1 MHPPEL
7 RDEEPPDDAVVVIR
21 GGLHSLD
28 AEKVIEVCEDSFVD
42 FGFYGLSVFAALDG
56 DVEALCRRLER
67 LRSPGTIWV
76 ASCGELRAA
85 GFTLAATDA
94 SPHFDVVL
102 PSLAPDIVEAVQG
115 LLPSPN
121 QPGQEAVRRSPWSV
135 S

>member
-1 MHPPEL
+1 MRPPDL

-28 AEKVIEVCEDSFVD
+28 VEKVIEVCEDSFVD

-56 DVEALCRRLER
+56 DVEALCQRLER

-76 ASCGELRAA
+76 ANCGSLRAA
-85 GFTLAATDA
+85 GFSLAATDD

-102 PSLAPDIVEAVQG
+102 PSLDTTTVGHLRACFESRDNPAK
-115 LLPSPN
+115 
-121 QPGQEAVRRSPWSV
+121 RR
-135 S
+135 

>member
-1 MHPPEL
+1 MRPPEL
-7 RDEEPPDDAVVVIR
+7 RDEEPPDEAVVVIR

-28 AEKVIEVCEDSFVD
+28 AAKVIEVCEDSFAD

-56 DVEALCRRLER
+56 DVDGLCRRLYR

-76 ASCGELRAA
+76 ASCGRLRAD

-102 PSLAPDIVEAVQG
+102 PSLDRDIVDSVRACFEARAN
-115 LLPSPN
+115 P
-121 QPGQEAVRRSPWSV
+121 ARHR
-135 S
+135 

>member
-7 RDEEPPDDAVVVIR
+7 RDEQPPDDAVVVIR

-28 AEKVIEVCEDSFVD
+28 AEKVIEVCEDSFAD

-76 ASCGELRAA
+76 ASCGMLRAA

-102 PSLAPDIVEAVQG
+102 PSLAPDIVEAVRVCF
-115 LLPSPN
+115 
-121 QPGQEAVRRSPWSV
+121 EARTNPARQR
-135 S
+135 